1 MRCTGCFS
9 DSSRLGRVAEET
21 DRRGE
26 KEFEEGD
33 KAYATVVGS
42 IEQFEDDYDE
52 KHKYDG

>member
-1 MRCTGCFS
+1 MRCAGCFS

-42 IEQFEDDYDE
+42 IEQFEGDYDA
-52 KHKYDG
+52 KAQI

>member
-21 DRRGE
+21 DRRDE

-42 IEQFEDDYDE
+42 IEQFDGNYDA
-52 KHKYDG
+52 KAQI